1 MCIYQLFKNDIM
13 KNIQIPY
20 VDLPNLGDMLYLCL
34 DRTRETLKCLSL
46 KQKVTTFVNKAFSK
60 IMTS

>member
-1 MCIYQLFKNDIM
+1 M